1 VTYVPIPQEK
11 LVSCSFSATLHV
23 NKIEE
28 ADKCHRMISS
38 LVFQQKVNSHIFL
51 HELENGF
58 ELSPKEARGILE
70 SAKTVFNLEGASH
83 SGNIRPGQIKEVVLA
98 KDAPSGKPL
107 NQLKKVE
114 ITLTLDAGEE
124 DLDVLSKY
132 GRTYLREVR
141 ILRLVEE
148 ARDQGGILTQEDLS
162 CILKVDVRTVKRDV
176 AYLRREGYLVHTRGQ
191 IKGIGRGKSHKV
203 AIVELYLQRYTYTE
217 ISRRTRHS
225 PFAIKRYL
233 TTFSR
238 VINLKRKGVDPQ
250 EIVFLLGISSHLAEE
265 YLKLYQRY
273 NLPQY
278 QDRIENI
285 SGLSSYSSKVSLKKE
300 AIL

>member
-1 VTYVPIPQEK
+1 MSQDDIIARLSVK
-11 LVSCSFSATLHV
+11 SA
-23 NKIEE
+23 E
-28 ADKCHRMISS
+28 
-38 LVFQQKVNSHIFL
+38 HIFL
-51 HELENGF
+51 NELENGF

-70 SAKTVFNLEGASH
+70 SAKTVFNLEEVSRAGS
-83 SGNIRPGQIKEVVLA
+83 IRPGQIKEIVLA
-98 KDAPSGKPL
+98 KDASPGKSL
-107 NQLKKVE
+107 SQLKKVE
-114 ITLTLDAGEE
+114 VTLTLDAGEE

-132 GRTYLREVR
+132 GRVALRQIR

-148 ARDQGGILTQEDLS
+148 ALDQGGILTQEDLS
-162 CILKVDVRTVKRDV
+162 HVLRVDVRTIKRDI
-176 AYLRREGYLVHTRGQ
+176 AYLRRRRYLVHTRGQ

-203 AIVELYLQRYTYTE
+203 AIVKLYLQRYTYTE

-238 VINLKRKGVDPQ
+238 VINLKRKGVGPE
-250 EIVFLLGISSHLAEE
+250 EIAFLLGISSHLTEE

-278 QDRIENI
+278 QDRIEDI
-285 SGLSSYSSKVSLKKE
+285 SSLSSYLPTLSVKKG

>member
-1 VTYVPIPQEK
+1 MSQNDIIAR
-11 LVSCSFSATLHV
+11 LSA
-23 NKIEE
+23 K
-28 ADKCHRMISS
+28 S
-38 LVFQQKVNSHIFL
+38 QQHIFL

-70 SAKTVFNLEGASH
+70 SAKTIFNLEGVSH
-83 SGNIRPGQIKEVVLA
+83 SGNIRPGQIKEIVLA

-107 NQLKKVE
+107 SQLKKVE

-132 GRTYLREVR
+132 GRVALRRVH
-141 ILRLVEE
+141 ILRMTEE
-148 ARDQGGILTQEDLS
+148 ALDQGGILTQEDLS
-162 CILKVDVRTVKRDV
+162 CILKVDVRTIKRDI
-176 AYLRREGYLVHTRGQ
+176 AHLRKLGYFVHTRGQ

-238 VINLKRKGVDPQ
+238 VINLKRKGVDLQ
-250 EIVFLLGISSHLAEE
+250 EIAFLLGISSHLTEE

-278 QDRIENI
+278 QDRIEDI
-285 SGLSSYSSKVSLKKE
+285 STLSPYLPGVSLKKG